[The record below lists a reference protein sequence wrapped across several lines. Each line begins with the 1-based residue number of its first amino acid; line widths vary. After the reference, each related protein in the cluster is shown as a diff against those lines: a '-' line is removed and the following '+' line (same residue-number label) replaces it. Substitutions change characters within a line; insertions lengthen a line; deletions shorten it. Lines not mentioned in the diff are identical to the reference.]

1 MFAKVML
8 VGADTPAMKLIA
20 NRIGSRDLDVQ
31 LIGSAGEALMMAE
44 KNDVDVVIL
53 NFKDLMSEGLQ
64 LLRNLRKRR
73 PQTEVITLSTPSGVR
88 FSMESMKLG
97 VFEDLLMPFDL
108 EYLVGRILQALQQR
122 KAKKKGRRSLGQK
135 LEDLAAA
142 ACFAEAGDFE
152 TARQLSMKPGPDTK
166 IKTGGQSK

>member
-20 NRIGSRDLDVQ
+20 NRIESRNLDVQ
-31 LIGSAGEALMMAE
+31 LVGCAGEALLIAE
-44 KNDVDVVIL
+44 KTDIDVVIL

-64 LLRNLRKRR
+64 LLRNLRKKR

-108 EYLVGRILQALQQR
+108 EYLVGKILQALQRR
-122 KAKKKGRRSLGQK
+122 KTKKGRRSLGQK

-142 ACFAEAGDFE
+142 ACFAEAGDFQ
-152 TARQLSMKPGPDTK
+152 TARELSMAPGPGTK
-166 IKTGGQSK
+166 IKKEGQSK

>member
-1 MFAKVML
+1 ML
-8 VGADTPAMKLIA
+8 VGEDTPAMKLIA
-20 NRIGSRDLDVQ
+20 NRIESRDLNVQ
-31 LIGSAGEALMMAE
+31 LVGCAGEALTVAE
-44 KNDVDVVIL
+44 NTDIDLVIL
-53 NFKDLMSEGLQ
+53 NFKDLMNEGIQ
-64 LLRNLRKRR
+64 LLRNLRRKR
-73 PQTEVITLSTPSGVR
+73 PQTEVITLSTPSEVR

-122 KAKKKGRRSLGQK
+122 KSQRGRRSLGQK

-152 TARQLSMKPGPDTK
+152 TARALSMTPGPGTK
-166 IKTGGQSK
+166 SKREDN